1 MNHHK
6 IERQVNK
13 FLKYKW
19 IKKIK
24 VKKGK
29 E

>member
-1 MNHHK
+1 MNHLK

-19 IKKIK
+19 IKKLK

>member
-1 MNHHK
+1 MNHLK

-19 IKKIK
+19 IKKFK
-24 VKKGK
+24 EKKGK

>member
-1 MNHHK
+1 MNHLK

-13 FLKYKW
+13 LLKYKW
-19 IKKIK
+19 IKKFK

>member
-1 MNHHK
+1 MNHLK

>member
-1 MNHHK
+1 MNHLK

-13 FLKYKW
+13 CLKYKW
-19 IKKIK
+19 IKKFK

>member
-1 MNHHK
+1 MNHLK
-6 IERQVNK
+6 IERQVKK

-19 IKKIK
+19 IKKYK

>member
-1 MNHHK
+1 MNHLK
-6 IERQVNK
+6 IERPVNK

-19 IKKIK
+19 IKKFK

>member
-1 MNHHK
+1 MNHLK
-6 IERQVNK
+6 IERQVNE

-19 IKKIK
+19 IKKFK